1 MAGFVRRVTPAAA
14 LGGLAVFIV
23 AFLDPIFGSKGE
35 TASTGTG
42 EAKTAPI
49 SCDTV
54 EQVMG
59 PSVTTRWGPV
69 QVQAKVAG
77 GKLCSVIAVVW
88 PDGDRT
94 SAKISDR
101 AIPILDAA
109 AIQEGTAFDSVS
121 GATYTSEGYRG
132 SLQQL
137 LDSL

>member
-1 MAGFVRRVTPAAA
+1 MAGFVRRATPAAA
-14 LGGLAVFIV
+14 LGGLAVMIV
-23 AFLDPIFGSKGE
+23 ALLDPIFASKSE
-35 TASTGTG
+35 TASNGTG
-42 EAKTAPI
+42 EAKTVPF
-49 SCDTV
+49 SCDTA

-69 QVQAKVAG
+69 QVQAKVAD
-77 GKLCSVIAVVW
+77 GKLCSVKAVVW

-101 AIPILDAA
+101 AIAILDSAA
-109 AIQEGTAFDSVS
+109 SQEGTAFDSVS